1 MPKVSVC
8 IPTYNR
14 AKFLQESIE
23 SVLAQTYRDFELII
37 CNNASTDNTIDIVKS
52 FKDPRIKFFIND
64 KNIEGVNNVNKCIE
78 LAKGDYITIF
88 HDDDVMILNNLE
100 HKVKFLDENPNVGLV
115 YSDVYMIDANGKAI
129 DGPFTINMNS
139 KQETVLG
146 GLVCFKKLIFE
157 WNFICCPSV
166 LLRKRCY
173 DKLGKYDVRLPGAS
187 DYEMW
192 ARISL
197 YHDVGYI
204 SKPLIKYR
212 WHEGNDSHNFQG
224 KKILKGMEQDF
235 LARIIA
241 LENYHKSPNKNKIK
255 RRELNNLY
263 CEIIWFYFSANNN
276 KLTKRIFFYAVKRG
290 LFTYKMFLY
299 YIATFLP
306 FSCIKDMKLFKCL
319 MRLSRLYF
327 TINER
332 KNSSA
337 SVN

>member
-14 AKFLQESIE
+14 SKFLQESIE

-37 CNNASTDNTIDIVKS
+37 CDNASTDNTIDVVKS

-64 KNIEGVNNVNKCIE
+64 NNTGAVNNMNKCIE
-78 LAKGDYITIF
+78 LAEGDYITIF

-100 HKVKFLDENPNVGLV
+100 YKVKFLDETPNVGLV
-115 YSDVYMIDANGKAI
+115 YSDVYIIDANGKVT
-129 DGPFTINMNS
+129 DGPSTVNMNS
-139 KQETVLG
+139 KQEVILS
-146 GLVCFKKLIFE
+146 GLTFFKKLVFGG
-157 WNFICCPSV
+157 NFIYCPSV

-192 ARISL
+192 ARTSL
-197 YHDVGYI
+197 YYDIGYI
-204 SKPLIKYR
+204 ACPLIKYR
-212 WHEGNDSHNFQG
+212 RHQGNDSHNFQG
-224 KKILKGMEQDF
+224 KKKLKGMEQDF
-235 LARIIA
+235 LAKIMA
-241 LENYHKSPNKNKIK
+241 FENYHKSPNKNKIK
-255 RRELNNLY
+255 RKEFNNFY
-263 CEIIWFYFSANNN
+263 CEILWVYLSENNN
-276 KLTKRIFFYAVKRG
+276 KLTRCIFFDAVRRG

-306 FSCIKDMKLFKCL
+306 FSYIKDTKLFKRL
-319 MRLSRLYF
+319 MRLSRSYF
-327 TINER
+327 TIKDR
-332 KNSSA
+332 KIFSA